1 MIEELFLKGIGGV
14 QEAHLVFRANFT
26 VITGESGSGKSSIVR
41 GLELCSGRRAQATL
55 LHGDADEGE
64 VLATFDYGHSGDATG
79 PGEREGEDAEVLIV
93 RRILSKAGRSRSYL
107 QDRPVSLNVVS
118 EKMEKILRIQSQ
130 FAQMELM
137 DPRHQLEL
145 LDHFGGA
152 RILDLRNELE
162 KIVLTGVEQE
172 KAARMI
178 RKRRE
183 ELEERLVHAQKV
195 LELGRGLE
203 LTPDIESRLA
213 EEIRVLDQRVEKQ
226 KVLEKSLW
234 ELEGGP
240 GCAGLYEGLES
251 ALSSLTGLITEERDS
266 QWEKDCESVL
276 GGTEGIISRLKSWV
290 HEESLEELD
299 EAREKVQKKWG
310 RLQKMKRLAAVPGID
325 ELHKYCLES
334 EKEVRWMVESIPT
347 LEELVEK
354 ARVSRREASRL
365 AMELRRERQE
375 IAENLEGQI
384 NGYLRELLMD
394 SSTFQVRL
402 SPQAKLR
409 TWGADEVCFELK
421 GAGDFSGPVSSV
433 ASGGE
438 LSRIQLALQLCLP
451 SERLP
456 SSLVFDEVEAGL
468 GGRAALQAGN
478 KLRDLSRKCQ
488 VILVTHEAA
497 IAALAQQ
504 HFIVEREGTRS
515 RVVEITGERR
525 VAEIAR
531 MLAGKGNSPE
541 AINHARVLLQ
551 EHQPSC

>member
-14 QEAHLVFRANFT
+14 QEAHLVFRTNFC

-41 GLELCSGRRAQATL
+41 ALELCSGRRAQSSL

-64 VLATFDYGHSGDATG
+64 VIATFNHGYS
-79 PGEREGEDAEVLIV
+79 REGEPAEGEDDDAEVQIV
-93 RRILSKAGRSRSYL
+93 RRVLSKTGRSRSYL

-118 EKMEKILRIQSQ
+118 EKMESLLRIQSQ

-145 LDHFGGA
+145 LDYFGGA
-152 RILDLRNELE
+152 RVLDLRDELE
-162 KIVLTGVEQE
+162 KIVLKGVEQE
-172 KAARMI
+172 KAARRI

-183 ELEERLVHAQKV
+183 ELEEKLAHAQKV

-203 LTPDIESRLA
+203 MAPDIESRLTDELGA
-213 EEIRVLDQRVEKQ
+213 LDLRAEKQ
-226 KVLEKSLW
+226 KAFEKALW
-234 ELEGGP
+234 ELQGGP
-240 GCAGLYEGLES
+240 GSTGLYEGLES
-251 ALSSLTGLITEERDS
+251 ALSGLAGLISEDMDS
-266 QWEKDCESVL
+266 QWEKDCETVL
-276 GGTEGIISRLKSWV
+276 SGTEGIISRLRSWA

-299 EAREKVQKKWG
+299 EAREKVQKKLG
-310 RLQKMKRLAAVPGID
+310 RLQKMKRLAGVQEID
-325 ELHKYCLES
+325 ELQKFCRES
-334 EKEVRWMVESIPT
+334 EKEVHWMIESAST

-354 ARVSRREASRL
+354 ARASRREASRL
-365 AMELRRERQE
+365 AMELRRVRQE
-375 IAENLEGQI
+375 VAGELEERVNL
-384 NGYLRELLMD
+384 YLRELLMD

-402 SPQAKLR
+402 YPQDKLR
-409 TWGADEVCFELK
+409 TWGADEVSFELK
-421 GAGDFSGPVSSV
+421 GTGDFSGPVSSV

-451 SERLP
+451 TERLP

-478 KLRDLSRKCQ
+478 KLRDLSDKCQ

-497 IAALAQQ
+497 IAALARQ
-504 HFIVEREGTRS
+504 HFLVEREGARS
-515 RVVEITGERR
+515 RVIEITGERR
-525 VAEIAR
+525 VQEIAR

-551 EHQPSC
+551 EPQPSH